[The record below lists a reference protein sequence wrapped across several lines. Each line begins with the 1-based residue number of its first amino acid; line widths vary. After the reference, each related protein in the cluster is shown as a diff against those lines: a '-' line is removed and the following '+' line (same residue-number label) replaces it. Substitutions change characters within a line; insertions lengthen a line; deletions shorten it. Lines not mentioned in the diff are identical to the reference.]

1 MKIRNRDANTTPGLP
16 PPPAPTSRDAN
27 PWSMGET
34 HAPDR
39 TGIPPSAKGPVR
51 PHRFPTKSPET
62 IEPRRRP
69 AFVPLAILAFIA
81 MTAIG
86 LVFAALESGNVEE
99 AIGPIVALVFV
110 AFMIFRQ
117 LRGRRS

>member
-1 MKIRNRDANTTPGLP
+1 MRRKNRDVPTTPGLP
-16 PPPAPTSRDAN
+16 PPPAPTSRNAN
-27 PWSMGET
+27 PWSVGDT

-39 TGIPPSAKGPVR
+39 TGIPPSAKDPVR
-51 PHRFPTKSPET
+51 SHRFPTKSPET

-86 LVFAALESGNVEE
+86 LVADALESGSIEE
-99 AIGPIVALVFV
+99 AIGPILALVFV
-110 AFMIFRQ
+110 VFMIFRQ

>member
-1 MKIRNRDANTTPGLP
+1 
-16 PPPAPTSRDAN
+16 
-27 PWSMGET
+27 
-34 HAPDR
+34 
-39 TGIPPSAKGPVR
+39 
-51 PHRFPTKSPET
+51 
-62 IEPRRRP
+62 
-69 AFVPLAILAFIA
+69 

>member
-34 HAPDR
+34 HSPDR
-39 TGIPPSAKGPVR
+39 TGIPPSTQGPAR
-51 PHRFPTKSPET
+51 PHRFPTKSAET

-69 AFVPLAILAFIA
+69 AFVPLVILAFIA

-86 LVFAALESGNVEE
+86 LVADALESGDIEG

-110 AFMIFRQ
+110 AFMFFRQ
-117 LRGRRS
+117 LRSRRS